1 MSRRKRGASLSWR
14 IAVRELRQGWGRF
27 VLAALVIALA
37 AGAGT
42 AVDVLVRSAQITD
55 ARYAQWALGDAATAR
70 IQWFGNGPAQQTPR
84 ADTALGGGEDAT
96 LAEVTDMLD
105 SLLPVD
111 SERTAVRQAAV
122 AIRSG
127 TSLTDGVLAAEGL
140 ITDPLLSGLL
150 TPWTGALPEQP
161 GEASLSRALAERLNV
176 TVGDTVEARIG
187 EDDEFTSVQIVGVHE
202 NNPLAF
208 DVALTDGTLIPE
220 APTLLSGPAT
230 VWFVDGADLSWSD
243 VLAGNDAGFITMSRT
258 VILDPPSATQ
268 VPIYLDGAAYE
279 ADVTVGIVIVAVT
292 VVSVGGTLIALL
304 IGPVFAIGARRSR
317 RDYALLRAQGAPAKT
332 IRAIML
338 RSAGLVGLTGAVVGA
353 LTGML
358 AAIITV
364 VTTTA
369 TGSIA
374 YPNLT
379 LPWLD
384 VLGIVL
390 GGTIVAVLSAWL
402 PARRAT
408 RDDPVLALRGEQPEP
423 AVSRRTRPILVA
435 ALLVASAATAALT
448 LFTGQRLWL
457 MVTGLSGTIGIV
469 LALRPLLPFLGRLA
483 GRLPLNARIAVRDAT
498 RRADRT
504 APAVTGVA
512 AAIAFALCVA
522 IVTATQY
529 ATASAAWALRAA
541 PGTIMIYDGHY
552 MASTGSENPFATS
565 VQEGDAGGETSVTTA
580 QERQRL
586 QDVIAE
592 FVPETEL
599 VDVRMLS
606 LEGDQFPRILI
617 DPEKTCPAWAD
628 VTETYNHYTD
638 RPTGTGYPASA
649 ASQNCW
655 IDKRLSD
662 ANSQSYWTTNDGGN
676 IVVDDDG
683 TLIRALG
690 LPGAEEAAQALEAG
704 KIVLTR
710 ELDLWPDGTAHLGIM
725 EDDHPAMAKWEQLIE
740 DAQGQGVYENPPD
753 PIENATVIAEA
764 EVFDWPSAQWQA
776 FIPES
781 LLAKAPLSQ
790 NAPTAERVGL
800 IATANGLMDVQ
811 QLDQLRDRL
820 LLLGVN
826 DITQARGYAND
837 GLATTLTTVT
847 ILAALI
853 AFAATWGTSRLAV
866 ADMRPDLRVL
876 SDVGASPRARRRIAT
891 ALALTI
897 GLLGTLA
904 GTIAGVLLGTT
915 AAAATA
921 SSDTIARGAWVL
933 TVPWLPV
940 AIIAVLIPAL
950 TAAATWL
957 QQRTGIDRGRAAD
970 NGIALNH

>member
-1 MSRRKRGASLSWR
+1 MNRRERVAALSWR
-14 IAVRELRQGWGRF
+14 IAVRELRRGWGRF

-42 AVDVLVRSAQITD
+42 AVDALVRSAQITD
-55 ARYAQWALGDAATAR
+55 ARYAQWALGDVATGR

-84 ADTALGGGEDAT
+84 ADTALGAGEDAT
-96 LAEVTDMLD
+96 LAEATDMLD
-105 SLLPVD
+105 GLLTAD
-111 SERTAVRQAAV
+111 SKRAAVRQTAV

-127 TSLTDGVLAAEGL
+127 TSLTDGVLAAEGR
-140 ITDPLLSGLL
+140 ITDPLLSELL
-150 TPWTGALPEQP
+150 VPWRGGLPEQP

-176 TVGDTVEARIG
+176 AVGDTVEARVG
-187 EDDEFTSVQIVGVHE
+187 EEDEFTSVQIVGVHE

-208 DVALTDGTLIPE
+208 EIALAEGTLIP
-220 APTLLSGPAT
+220 AASTLLSGPAT
-230 VWFVDGADLSWSD
+230 VWFVDGGDLSWSD

-258 VILDPPSATQ
+258 VILDPPSAAQ
-268 VPIYLDGAAYE
+268 VPIYLDGAAHE

-292 VVSVGGTLIALL
+292 VVGVGGTLIALL

-317 RDYALLRAQGAPAKT
+317 RDYALLRAQGASAML

-338 RSAGLVGLTGAVVGA
+338 RTAGLVGLAGALVGA
-353 LTGML
+353 LAGML
-358 AAIITV
+358 AASITV
-364 VTTTA
+364 VSTTA
-369 TGSIA
+369 SGSIA
-374 YPNLT
+374 YPNLI

-384 VLGIVL
+384 ILGIVF

-408 RDDPVLALRGEQPEP
+408 GDDPVLALRGEQPESP
-423 AVSRRTRPILVA
+423 GSRRTRPVIAVALLAVSAVA
-435 ALLVASAATAALT
+435 AALA

-457 MVTGLSGTIGIV
+457 VLTGLSGTIGIV
-469 LALRPLLPFLGRLA
+469 LAVRPLLLVLGRLA
-483 GRLPLNARIAVRDAT
+483 GRLPVNARIAVRDAT

-565 VQEGDAGGETSVTTA
+565 VQEGDAGGESSVTTA
-580 QERQRL
+580 QERRRL

-592 FVPETEL
+592 FIPGTEL
-599 VDVRMLS
+599 VDVRMLN

-617 DPEKTCPAWAD
+617 DPDKTCPAWAD
-628 VTETYNHYTD
+628 ETETYNHYTA

-662 ANSQSYWTTNDGGN
+662 ANSQPYWTTNDGGN
-676 IVVDDDG
+676 IVVDDG

-725 EDDHPAMAKWEQLIE
+725 EDDHPAMAEWEQLIE
-740 DAQGQGVYENPPD
+740 DSQGQGVYENPPD

-781 LLAKAPLSQ
+781 LLAEAPLSE
-790 NAPTAERVGL
+790 NAPTADRVGL
-800 IATANGLMDVQ
+800 IATSDGLMDVQ
-811 QLDQLRDRL
+811 QLDRLRDRL

-837 GLATTLTTVT
+837 GLATALTTVT

-891 ALALTI
+891 ALTLTI
-897 GLLGTLA
+897 GLLGALAGTLA
-904 GTIAGVLLGTT
+904 GILLGTT

-950 TAAATWL
+950 TAATTWL
-957 QQRTGIDRGRAAD
+957 QQGIRTDRGTRSRSPHC
-970 NGIALNH
+970 NP

>member
-1 MSRRKRGASLSWR
+1 M
-14 IAVRELRQGWGRF
+14 
-27 VLAALVIALA
+27 LAALVIALA

-176 TVGDTVEARIG
+176 TVGNTVEARIG

-628 VTETYNHYTD
+628 ETETYNHYTD

>member
-1 MSRRKRGASLSWR
+1 M
-14 IAVRELRQGWGRF
+14 
-27 VLAALVIALA
+27 
-37 AGAGT
+37 
-42 AVDVLVRSAQITD
+42 
-55 ARYAQWALGDAATAR
+55 
-70 IQWFGNGPAQQTPR
+70 
-84 ADTALGGGEDAT
+84 
-96 LAEVTDMLD
+96 
-105 SLLPVD
+105 
-111 SERTAVRQAAV
+111 
-122 AIRSG
+122 
-127 TSLTDGVLAAEGL
+127 
-140 ITDPLLSGLL
+140 
-150 TPWTGALPEQP
+150 
-161 GEASLSRALAERLNV
+161 
-176 TVGDTVEARIG
+176 
-187 EDDEFTSVQIVGVHE
+187 
-202 NNPLAF
+202 
-208 DVALTDGTLIPE
+208 
-220 APTLLSGPAT
+220 
-230 VWFVDGADLSWSD
+230 DGADLSWSD

-279 ADVTVGIVIVAVT
+279 VDVTVGIVIVAVT

-374 YPNLT
+374 YPTLT

-565 VQEGDAGGETSVTTA
+565 VQEGDAGGETSITTA

-617 DPEKTCPAWAD
+617 DPDKTCPAWAD
-628 VTETYNHYTD
+628 ETETYNHYTD

-676 IVVDDDG
+676 IVVDDG
-683 TLIRALG
+683 RLIRALG

-725 EDDHPAMAKWEQLIE
+725 EDDHPAMAEWEQLIE

-781 LLAKAPLSQ
+781 LLAEAPLSQ

-800 IATANGLMDVQ
+800 IATSDGLMDVQ

-853 AFAATWGTSRLAV
+853 AFAATWGTSRLAI
-866 ADMRPDLRVL
+866 ADMRQDLRVL

-897 GLLGTLA
+897 GLLGALAGTLA
-904 GTIAGVLLGTT
+904 GILLGTT

-921 SSDTIARGAWVL
+921 SSDTIARDAWVL

-940 AIIAVLIPAL
+940 AIIAVLIPVL

>member
-1 MSRRKRGASLSWR
+1 M
-14 IAVRELRQGWGRF
+14 RELRRGWGRYA
-27 VLAALVIALA
+27 LAALVIALA

-42 AVDVLVRSAQITD
+42 AVDVLARSAQITD
-55 ARYAQWALGDAATAR
+55 ARYAQWALGDVATGR

-84 ADTALGGGEDAT
+84 ADTALGGGEDAA
-96 LAEVTDMLD
+96 LAEVTVMLD
-105 SLLPVD
+105 RLLPAGSQRATV
-111 SERTAVRQAAV
+111 RQTAVAV
-122 AIRSG
+122 RSG
-127 TSLTDGVLAAEGL
+127 TSLTDGVLAAEGRV
-140 ITDPLLSGLL
+140 TDPLLSGLL
-150 TPWTGALPEQP
+150 TPWSGALPEQP

-176 TVGDTVEARIG
+176 TVGNTVEARVG
-187 EDDEFTSVQIVGVHE
+187 EGDAFTSVQVVGVHE

-208 DVALTDGTLIPE
+208 EIAFAEDTLIP
-220 APTLLSGPAT
+220 APASALSGPAT
-230 VWFVDGADLSWSD
+230 VWFVTGADISWRD

-258 VILDPPSATQ
+258 VILDPPPATQ

-279 ADVTVGIVIVAVT
+279 ADVTLGIVIVTVT
-292 VVSVGGTLIALL
+292 VAGVGGTLIALL

-317 RDYALLRAQGAPAKT
+317 RDYALLRAQGAPAGT
-332 IRAIML
+332 IRTIML
-338 RSAGLVGLTGAVVGA
+338 RSSGIVGLAGA
-353 LTGML
+353 LAGVL
-358 AAIITV
+358 AGIITATIIV
-364 VTTTA
+364 ISTTMS
-369 TGSIA
+369 GSIA
-374 YPNLT
+374 FPNLI
-379 LPWLD
+379 LSWLD

-390 GGTIVAVLSAWL
+390 GGTIVALLSAWL

-408 RDDPVLALRGEQPEP
+408 RDDPVLALRGEQPES
-423 AVSRRTRPILVA
+423 AGSRRARPILVI
-435 ALLVASAATAALT
+435 ALLAVSAGAVALA
-448 LFTGQRLWL
+448 LFTEQRIWL
-457 MVTGLSGTIGIV
+457 VLTGLSGTLGIV
-469 LALRPLLPFLGRLA
+469 LALRPLLPALGHLA
-483 GRLPLNARIAVRDAT
+483 GRLPVNARIAVRDAT

-565 VQEGDAGGETSVTTA
+565 VQEGDAGGESSVTTA

-592 FVPETEL
+592 FIPGTEL
-599 VDVRMLS
+599 VDVRMLT
-606 LEGDQFPRILI
+606 LEGEQFPRILI
-617 DPEKTCPAWAD
+617 DPDKTCPAWAD
-628 VTETYNHYTD
+628 ETESYNRYTG
-638 RPTGTGYPASA
+638 RPAGTGYPASA
-649 ASQNCW
+649 TSQNCW
-655 IDKRLSD
+655 VDKRLSD
-662 ANSQSYWTTNDGGN
+662 ANSQSYWTTRDGGN
-676 IVVDDDG
+676 IVVDDG
-683 TLIRALG
+683 TLVRALG
-690 LPGAEEAAQALEAG
+690 LPGADEAAQALEAG
-704 KIVLTR
+704 RIVLTR

-753 PIENATVIAEA
+753 PIENATVIADA

-776 FIPES
+776 FVPES
-781 LLAKAPLSQ
+781 LLAEAPLSE
-790 NAPTAERVGL
+790 NAPTIERVGL
-800 IATANGLMDVQ
+800 IATANSLMDVQ

-847 ILAALI
+847 ILAGLI

-897 GLLGTLA
+897 GLLGALAGTLA
-904 GTIAGVLLGTT
+904 GLLLGTT
-915 AAAATA
+915 AAAAMA
-921 SSDTIARGAWVL
+921 SNDTIARGAWVL

-940 AIIAVLIPAL
+940 AIIAILIPTL
-950 TAAATWL
+950 TAATTWL
-957 QQRTGIDRGRAAD
+957 QQTPRTNGGHIARDSAIVNHNGARRGATSEARR
-970 NGIALNH
+970 

>member
-1 MSRRKRGASLSWR
+1 M
-14 IAVRELRQGWGRF
+14 
-27 VLAALVIALA
+27 LAALVIALA

-628 VTETYNHYTD
+628 ETETYNHYTD